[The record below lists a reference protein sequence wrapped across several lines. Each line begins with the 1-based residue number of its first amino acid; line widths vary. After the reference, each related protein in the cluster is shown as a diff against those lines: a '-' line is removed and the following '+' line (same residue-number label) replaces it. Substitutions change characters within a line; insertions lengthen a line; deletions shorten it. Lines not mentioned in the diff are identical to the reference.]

1 MYMCI
6 KSFSHTTVRARFQ
19 SLRGCFRA
27 LIAGVCTLGTKWF
40 TGGVSV
46 APRGRI
52 MFDFTIDGVR
62 YRPTIRRPPSETNLR
77 RAHERLESIRQQIA
91 LGTFSFA
98 EEFPDY
104 RYIGRVVGSAR
115 VRSCDQVFNE
125 FLTHCEITTR
135 EE

>member
-1 MYMCI
+1 M
-6 KSFSHTTVRARFQ
+6 
-19 SLRGCFRA
+19 
-27 LIAGVCTLGTKWF
+27 GTKWF

-52 MFDFTIDGVR
+52 MFEFKIDGVR
-62 YRPTIRRPPSETNLR
+62 YRPTIKRPPSEANLR
-77 RAHERLESIRQQIA
+77 RARERLESIRQQIA

-115 VRSCDQVFNE
+115 DNPDPVTKCSMNSSHTLR
-125 FLTHCEITTR
+125 IATR